1 MVGWI
6 EASLRMPQG
15 TVLENKS
22 VYYYCE
28 PYLNCISQL
37 NEWNPKSSSLL
48 EITEDI
54 LATVGFIKFNVHMKS
69 KF

>member
-1 MVGWI
+1 VY
-6 EASLRMPQG
+6 Q
-15 TVLENKS
+15 VLGPVSHQWLDGSKLVS
-22 VYYYCE
+22 GCRK
-28 PYLNCISQL
+28 L

-54 LATVGFIKFNVHMKS
+54 LATVGFIKFNAHMKS